1 MMYQALIR
9 LGLSPIAAQEF
20 INNGIISADELWS
33 LDSEDLNRLIKQI
46 HRDNMNGLFIPYKA
60 Q

>member
-1 MMYQALIR
+1 MMHQALIR
-9 LGLSPIAAQEF
+9 LGLSPITAQEF
-20 INNGIISADELWS
+20 INNGIISADELRT
-33 LDSEDLNRLIKQI
+33 LDSEDLNHLIKQI

>member
-20 INNGIISADELWS
+20 INNGIISADEL
-33 LDSEDLNRLIKQI
+33 
-46 HRDNMNGLFIPYKA
+46 
-60 Q
+60 